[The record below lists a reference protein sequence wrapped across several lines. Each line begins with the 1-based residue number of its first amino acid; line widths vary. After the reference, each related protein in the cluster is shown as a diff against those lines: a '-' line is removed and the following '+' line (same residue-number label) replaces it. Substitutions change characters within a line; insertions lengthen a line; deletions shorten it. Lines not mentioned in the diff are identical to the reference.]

1 MTQTLSP
8 KAAPA
13 PTATNTRVLKRILDE
28 GYGPGA
34 WHGADLKAAVSDVPP
49 SLAFHRPAADR
60 HNIAEIVMH
69 HAWCVR
75 SVVSQ
80 LSGAE
85 PEPFVLAGEDWFPL
99 NGDRDLSWK
108 DILATLDEQ
117 QRRLSTLIER
127 TGGGGESALDD
138 EKTLGLVLGIT
149 CHAIYHAGQVQL
161 IKVLTRP
168 HEG

>member
-13 PTATNTRVLKRILDE
+13 PKSTSAPFLKRILDE

-34 WHGADLKAAVSDVPP
+34 WHGADLKAAVSDVPA
-49 SLAFHRPAADR
+49 SVAFRRPAAER

-69 HAWCVR
+69 HAWCIR
-75 SVVSQ
+75 SVTAQ
-80 LSGAE
+80 LAGKE

-99 NGDRDLSWK
+99 DGERDLSWK
-108 DILATLDEQ
+108 KVLGTLDQ
-117 QRRLSTLIER
+117 QQQQLSTVIER
-127 TGGGGESALDD
+127 IAGGGASPLDD

-161 IKVLTRP
+161 IKVLTRAQ
-168 HEG
+168 G